1 MARPKEFDSEEAL
14 EKAIDL
20 FWDKGYSACSMQDVV
35 EKLGL
40 SRSSIYETFGD
51 KRQLF
56 LASLKK
62 YQQEGADAMRHKLGT
77 TQDIRQTF
85 KDMFYA
91 FLPAGSNDCSK
102 KSCFMVNAGIE
113 LAPHDPEIAALVE
126 ANSREIEEILRT
138 AIQKGQDAGQISRS
152 LDALSLAR
160 FIFAT
165 LSGLHVFGASGTADR
180 TKLEDVIKVALSVL

>member
-1 MARPKEFDSEEAL
+1 
-14 EKAIDL
+14 
-20 FWDKGYSACSMQDVV
+20 MQDVV
-35 EKLGL
+35 ERLGL

-62 YQQEGADAMRHKLGT
+62 YQQEGADAMRHKLGA

-85 KDMFYA
+85 KDMFYG
-91 FLPAGSNDCSK
+91 FLPAGLNDCSK

-113 LAPHDPEIAALVE
+113 LAPHDPEIAALVQ
-126 ANSREIEEILRT
+126 ANSREIEEILRM
-138 AIQKGQDAGQISRS
+138 AIQKGQDAGQISRN

-165 LSGLHVFGASGTADR
+165 FSGLHVVAASGTADR